1 MLCMSFLT
9 HLECP
14 ECERDCPADVVQ
26 NLCHCG
32 APLFARYDLER
43 VAAALVKLKERELVG
58 AEERIVLFNTGSG
71 LKYTHLLVN
80 E

>member
-14 ECERDCPADVVQ
+14 GRERDFPANVVQ
-26 NLCHCG
+26 DLWPCG

-43 VAAALVKLKERELVG
+43 AAACGTLTCWSMKVC
-58 AEERIVLFNTGSG
+58 
-71 LKYTHLLVN
+71 
-80 E
+80 

>member
-1 MLCMSFLT
+1 MSFLT

-14 ECERDCPADVVQ
+14 ECERDFPADVVQ
-26 NLCHCG
+26 NLC
-32 APLFARYDLER
+32 P
-43 VAAALVKLKERELVG
+43 
-58 AEERIVLFNTGSG
+58 FNTGSG